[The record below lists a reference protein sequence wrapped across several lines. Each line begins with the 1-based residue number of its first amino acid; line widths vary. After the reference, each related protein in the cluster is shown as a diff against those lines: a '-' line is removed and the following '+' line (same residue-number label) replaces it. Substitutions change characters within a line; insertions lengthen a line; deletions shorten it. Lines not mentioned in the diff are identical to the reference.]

1 MKAASSALTCRFLA
15 CCLAALVCSG
25 QPLAPRLRHVV
36 AAEAASLPR
45 ADLRVDVPLV
55 QIPVHVTTH
64 LGASVVNLS
73 RECFRLFEDQV
84 EQKILNFVSEDA
96 PVSIG
101 LLFDLSASMKDK
113 MRKASDS
120 AIGMLKTANP
130 EDEFF
135 LVEFNDRPKLVV
147 PFTRDVDEI
156 QQELA
161 RAKPRGQTSLF
172 DAIHLAVEQMKS
184 ARHLRKALIVVSD
197 GGDNHSRHS
206 ETEIKEDML
215 EADVQVYA
223 MGIFDQDG
231 ARNRTREERDG
242 PRLLSDLAE
251 KTGGRHFPV
260 SDLSELPD
268 VCSRIGEALRNEYL
282 LGYFSTNPDRDGKYR
297 HVRVVVDPPAGS
309 PLVKV
314 RYRLGYYA
322 PSE

>member
-1 MKAASSALTCRFLA
+1 MQTVAAS
-15 CCLAALVCSG
+15 
-25 QPLAPRLRHVV
+25 
-36 AAEAASLPR
+36 EASTFPR

-55 QIPVHVTTH
+55 QIPVHVTTQ
-64 LGASVVNLS
+64 LGASVMNLKQES
-73 RECFRLFEDQV
+73 FRLFEDKI
-84 EQKILNFVSEDA
+84 EQRIVSFVSEDA

-101 LLFDLSASMKDK
+101 LLFDLSASMRDK

-120 AIGMLKTANP
+120 AIEILKSANA

-135 LVEFNDRPKLVV
+135 LIEFNDRPKLVV
-147 PFTRDVDEI
+147 PFTRDLREI

-161 RAKPRGQTSLF
+161 AARPRGQTSLL
-172 DAIHLAVEQMKS
+172 DAIHLAVAEMKN
-184 ARHLRKALIVVSD
+184 ARNLRKALIVVSD

-223 MGIFDQDG
+223 MGIFDDMG
-231 ARNRTREERDG
+231 ARSRTREEREG

-260 SDLSELPD
+260 KQLSELPD
-268 VCSRIGEALRNEYL
+268 VCARIGEELRNQYL
-282 LGYFSTNPDRDGKYR
+282 LGYFATNRDRDGKYR
-297 HVRVVVDPPAGS
+297 HIKVAVAPPAGA

>member
-1 MKAASSALTCRFLA
+1 MAASENE
-15 CCLAALVCSG
+15 V
-25 QPLAPRLRHVV
+25 
-36 AAEAASLPR
+36 LPR

-55 QIPVHVTTH
+55 QIPVHVTTQI
-64 LGASVVNLS
+64 GASVTDLRLDS
-73 RECFRLFEDQV
+73 FRLYEDKT
-84 EQKILNFVSEDA
+84 EQKIVSFVSEDA

-101 LLFDLSASMKDK
+101 LLFDLSGSMRDK

-120 AIGMLKTANP
+120 AVGILKTANP

-135 LVEFNDRPKLVV
+135 LIEFNDRPKLVV
-147 PFTRDVDEI
+147 PFTRDVSEI
-156 QQELA
+156 RQELA
-161 RAKPRGQTSLF
+161 AARPRGQTSLL
-172 DAIHLAVEQMKS
+172 DAIHLAVSEMKN
-184 ARHLRKALIVVSD
+184 ARHLRKALIIVSD

-223 MGIFDQDG
+223 MGIFDDTG
-231 ARNRTREERDG
+231 ARGRTREEREG

-260 SDLSELPD
+260 KELSELGG
-268 VCSRIGEALRNEYL
+268 VCGRIGEELRNQYL
-282 LGYFSTNPDRDGKYR
+282 LGFFSTNSERDGKYR
-297 HVRVVVDPPAGS
+297 HIRVAVDPPAGA

-322 PSE
+322 PAE

>member
-1 MKAASSALTCRFLA
+1 M
-15 CCLAALVCSG
+15 
-25 QPLAPRLRHVV
+25 APRLRPVV
-36 AAEAASLPR
+36 ASEAATFPR

-55 QIPVHVTTH
+55 QIPVHVTTQ
-64 LGASVVNLS
+64 LGASVTNLKQES
-73 RECFRLFEDQV
+73 FRLFEDKI
-84 EQKILNFVSEDA
+84 EQKIVSFVSEDA

-101 LLFDLSASMKDK
+101 LLFDLSGSMRDK

-120 AIGMLKTANP
+120 AIEVLKTANP

-135 LVEFNDRPKLVV
+135 LIEFNNRPKLVV
-147 PFTRDVDEI
+147 PFTRDVSEI

-161 RAKPRGQTSLF
+161 VARPRGQTSLL
-172 DAIHLAVEQMKS
+172 DAIHLAVSEMKN
-184 ARHLRKALIVVSD
+184 ARHLRKALIIVSD

-223 MGIFDQDG
+223 MGIFDVTG
-231 ARNRTREERDG
+231 ARSRSREERDG
-242 PRLLSDLAE
+242 PRLLSDLAV

-260 SDLSELPD
+260 SELGELPG
-268 VCSRIGEALRNEYL
+268 VCARIGEELRNQYL
-282 LGYFSTNPDRDGKYR
+282 LGYFSTNSDRDGKYR
-297 HVRVVVDPPAGS
+297 HIRVAFDPPAGA
-309 PLVKV
+309 PLVRV